1 MFRVSAAVLVSGAV
15 ALASCERSTP
25 EGQTELSSDS
35 SSRVTQTS
43 TSSTER
49 GPATLTDSVSATANS
64 ATASPDITD
73 RPLTCAPTTFG
84 PNDTLTLRMK
94 TPHGDY
100 LTATPPGG
108 TVYFIVYPTLG
119 EPTRRYSLVP
129 SETFKTMNTL
139 RLPASVTATP
149 RIAGRDTIP
158 ETFFA
163 RSGNYVLYLGQNM
176 ETDFPKS
183 VSCRVRFI
191 QDRK

>member
-1 MFRVSAAVLVSGAV
+1 MLRVSWPVLISGTFV
-15 ALASCERSTP
+15 LASCERTTP
-25 EGQTELSSDS
+25 QSQTALASDS
-35 SSRVTQTS
+35 SNGVIQTS
-43 TSSTER
+43 TSSTKQNLATSSDNASAVANTAVSSR
-49 GPATLTDSVSATANS
+49 DAKDGPFSCTPN
-64 ATASPDITD
+64 
-73 RPLTCAPTTFG
+73 TFG
-84 PNDTLTLRMK
+84 PHDTLTLRMR

-129 SETFKTMNTL
+129 SEAFKTMSTL

-176 ETDFPKS
+176 ETDYPKS
-183 VSCRVRFI
+183 VSCRVKFI
-191 QDRK
+191 QER

>member
-1 MFRVSAAVLVSGAV
+1 MLKVSLAVISGTLVF
-15 ALASCERSTP
+15 ASCERSTP
-25 EGQTELSSDS
+25 QSNTELASDS

-43 TSSTER
+43 TSSTKR
-49 GPATLTDSVSATANS
+49 NVPTSGDSAPAVANTGGSSTDVQDGPFSCT
-64 ATASPDITD
+64 
-73 RPLTCAPTTFG
+73 PTTFG
-84 PNDTLTLRMK
+84 PHDTLTLRMR
-94 TPHGDY
+94 TQHGDY
-100 LTATPPGG
+100 LTATPPSG

-129 SETFKTMNTL
+129 SEAFKTMSTL

-176 ETDFPKS
+176 ETDYPKS

-191 QDRK
+191 QGR

>member
-1 MFRVSAAVLVSGAV
+1 MLKVSLAVLISGT
-15 ALASCERSTP
+15 LLFASCERSTP
-25 EGQTELSSDS
+25 QSRTETSSDS

-43 TSSTER
+43 TPSTEQNVTSSGDSASPVANAGGSST
-49 GPATLTDSVSATANS
+49 AVND
-64 ATASPDITD
+64 
-73 RPLTCAPTTFG
+73 APFSCTPNTFG
-84 PNDTLTLRMK
+84 PHDTLTLRMR

-129 SETFKTMNTL
+129 SEGFKTMSTL

-176 ETDFPKS
+176 ETDYPKS

>member
-1 MFRVSAAVLVSGAV
+1 MLKVSLAGLTFGVLVF
-15 ALASCERSTP
+15 ASCERSTP
-25 EGQTELSSDS
+25 QSRTEIPSDS

-43 TSSTER
+43 TSSTEQNV
-49 GPATLTDSVSATANS
+49 ATSGD
-64 ATASPDITD
+64 TASAVANAGGSSTD
-73 RPLTCAPTTFG
+73 MNDGPFSCTPNIFG
-84 PNDTLTLRMK
+84 PHDTLTLRMR

-129 SETFKTMNTL
+129 SEAFKSMSTL

-176 ETDFPKS
+176 ETDYPKS

-191 QDRK
+191 HDRK

>member
-1 MFRVSAAVLVSGAV
+1 MLKVPPAVLISGT
-15 ALASCERSTP
+15 LLFASCERSTP
-25 EGQTELSSDS
+25 QSHSELASDS

-43 TSSTER
+43 TSSTKQSV
-49 GPATLTDSVSATANS
+49 ATSGDTGANLANAGGSSTDVKNGSFSCTPN
-64 ATASPDITD
+64 
-73 RPLTCAPTTFG
+73 TFG
-84 PNDTLTLRMK
+84 PHDTLTLRMRA
-94 TPHGDY
+94 PHGDY

-129 SETFKTMNTL
+129 SEAFKGMSTL

-176 ETDFPKS
+176 ETDYPKS